1 MRRAGVTLIEMLIV
15 VTIVSLAATVTYPSL
30 LAGLDS
36 IRLAESAGAVANL
49 LTGALNRVDR
59 KQFPIEIA
67 VSPGENVIQ
76 LTSTEAGYRRELKLK
91 DGVSIR
97 EVHPKLPVETLETR
111 RFLVLPGG
119 AAPRIGIE
127 LGNRHGSRRL
137 VRLDPVTG
145 IAQIETPPAEP

>member
-1 MRRAGVTLIEMLIV
+1 MLIRILSVGLALV
-15 VTIVSLAATVTYPSL
+15 VGFAGTTAAQ
-30 LAGLDS
+30 
-36 IRLAESAGAVANL
+36 VAT
-49 LTGALNRVDR
+49 TGTCIT
-59 KQFPIEIA
+59 PIA

-97 EVHPKLPVETLETR
+97 EVHPKLPVETLEPR